1 MYVQKDM
8 VEDILEKLDQKFG
21 KASLII
27 TNRENILEYL
37 NMIVDYRTE
46 GMVTSVSL
54 TTLIKC

>member
-1 MYVQKDM
+1 M

-21 KASLII
+21 KASVII

-37 NMIVDYRTE
+37 SMIVDYRTE